1 MSFRSKLR
9 VHFFE
14 KRNVDWSAYGKF
26 LIASSKKK
34 DFENIAWLWNLRCFK
49 YVDAVSC
56 FHLYKRAVGRRSACK

>member
-9 VHFFE
+9 VHFVKSGMLTEARTESFGLQVP
-14 KRNVDWSAYGKF
+14 K
-26 LIASSKKK
+26 
-34 DFENIAWLWNLRCFK
+34 NLRCFK

>member
-9 VHFFE
+9 VHFVKSGMLTEARTESF
-14 KRNVDWSAYGKF
+14 W
-26 LIASSKKK
+26 LQIPKK